1 MLQGQ
6 SDRFSPNSLS
16 SHSAQDRRS
25 PTTHIPPAER
35 SRSPIGFQS
44 RYGGSFYGDR
54 SARTSPTALSSIPPI
69 TISNPSETYEIVQK
83 SMESER
89 SPLKPDAPAIPLS
102 TSSQKLAGATT
113 PGSASSSTTVP
124 EKKEKTSVMK
134 EILAFVRKPSKKV
147 TTRTSKFA
155 AAFSRADSNTGAP
168 LLRQSTFSSIQNSSS
183 CAGRNAI
190 TKQMSEI
197 GFEPIMTSLKLKG
210 VSSKISLKSLRKFSS
225 DKKDKKSSGDEISD
239 VESSDGGKITS
250 EVGNMAEVPFELD
263 NVKFE
268 KVGESYI
275 KHDQIKEEESP
286 RGSQE
291 SEEADDG
298 RLKITAVS
306 EIKKSLEALFTRQEP
321 IDEAAEDQRKDSEA
335 IQCPTFEIEPPSR
348 RASFDPPRSPYL
360 ENLRSL
366 SDTDHEGTHHSRLDS
381 GGDSFELIDT
391 TDRRGESS
399 VSDRHSSMDT
409 SFDISRYQS
418 TSYEDQNSSFEL
430 VELDNSQRTS
440 ARDDKISPFDIRK
453 SSIELVDA
461 ETFQRSY
468 PEGRKSSLETHFD
481 LAEGY
486 QPTSPRSAFTVIP
499 KARKQISEPGRN
511 RDHKVCMKTHY
522 SAPHRAKSPLS
533 NQTSSNYSSRDSYD
547 SIFESM
553 PHYEVRSPFSDRD
566 SKQHFPL
573 PRKSSNESSSRFL
586 CTDKRC
592 ASIFEPRPARLS
604 STHLDTSSGSEFEP
618 PSPRRA
624 ASASPKHTFTFR
636 IVLKKV
642 DSSPDAICPS
652 AERRNTREKLEKSKR
667 RDSRRKKLLEIGKS
681 F

>member
-1 MLQGQ
+1 
-6 SDRFSPNSLS
+6 
-16 SHSAQDRRS
+16 
-25 PTTHIPPAER
+25 
-35 SRSPIGFQS
+35 
-44 RYGGSFYGDR
+44 
-54 SARTSPTALSSIPPI
+54 
-69 TISNPSETYEIVQK
+69 
-83 SMESER
+83 
-89 SPLKPDAPAIPLS
+89 
-102 TSSQKLAGATT
+102 
-113 PGSASSSTTVP
+113 
-124 EKKEKTSVMK
+124 
-134 EILAFVRKPSKKV
+134 
-147 TTRTSKFA
+147 
-155 AAFSRADSNTGAP
+155 
-168 LLRQSTFSSIQNSSS
+168 
-183 CAGRNAI
+183 
-190 TKQMSEI
+190 MSEI

-210 VSSKISLKSLRKFSS
+210 MGSKISLRSLRKFSS

-239 VESSDGGKITS
+239 VESSDGGKISS
-250 EVGNMAEVPFELD
+250 EVGNPLEVPFELD

-275 KHDQIKEEESP
+275 KHDQITEEESP

-291 SEEADDG
+291 SEETEDG
-298 RLKITAVS
+298 KLKITPVS

-321 IDEAAEDQRKDSEA
+321 IDEAAEDVRKDSEA

-366 SDTDHEGTHHSRLDS
+366 SETDHEGTHHSRLDS
-381 GGDSFELIDT
+381 GGDSFDLIDT

-440 ARDDKISPFDIRK
+440 VKDDKISPFDIRK

-468 PEGRKSSLETHFD
+468 PDGRKSSLETHFD

-511 RDHKVCMKTHY
+511 RDFKGGMKTHY

-553 PHYEVRSPFSDRD
+553 PHYDVRSPFSERD
-566 SKQHFPL
+566 SKQHFQL

-652 AERRNTREKLEKSKR
+652 AERRNREKVDKNKR

>member
-1 MLQGQ
+1 
-6 SDRFSPNSLS
+6 
-16 SHSAQDRRS
+16 
-25 PTTHIPPAER
+25 
-35 SRSPIGFQS
+35 
-44 RYGGSFYGDR
+44 
-54 SARTSPTALSSIPPI
+54 
-69 TISNPSETYEIVQK
+69 
-83 SMESER
+83 MESQHKASER
-89 SPLKPDAPAIPLS
+89 SPLKPEVPLVPMS
-102 TSSQKLAGATT
+102 TSSHGATT
-113 PGSASSSTTVP
+113 PGSAGSGSATGTQ
-124 EKKEKTSVMK
+124 EKKEKTSVMR

-155 AAFSRADSNTGAP
+155 AAFSRAESATGAP
-168 LLRQSTFSSIQNSSS
+168 LLRQSTFSSIQASSS

-197 GFEPIMTSLKLKG
+197 GFEPIMSSLKLKSVG
-210 VSSKISLKSLRKFSS
+210 SKMSLKSLRKFSTE
-225 DKKDKKSSGDEISD
+225 KRDKKSSGDEISD
-239 VESSDGGKITS
+239 IESSDGGKLES
-250 EVGNMAEVPFELD
+250 SGSQQQDERFELE
-263 NVKFE
+263 NVHFE
-268 KVGESYI
+268 KVGDSYI

-286 RGSQE
+286 RSSQD
-291 SEEADDG
+291 SGDADDG
-298 RLKITAVS
+298 RLKITPVS

-321 IDEAAEDQRKDSEA
+321 IDEAAEDARKDSET

-381 GGDSFELIDT
+381 GGDSFELVDT

-409 SFDISRYQS
+409 SFDISRYHS

-440 ARDDKISPFDIRK
+440 AKDDKISPYDIRK

-461 ETFQRSY
+461 DTFQRSY

-511 RDHKVCMKTHY
+511 RDYHTPTGKAGMKTHY

-533 NQTSSNYSSRDSYD
+533 TQTSSNFSSRDSYD

-553 PHYEVRSPFSDRD
+553 PHCEVRSPYSEREG
-566 SKQHFPL
+566 KHHFPL
-573 PRKSSNESSSRFL
+573 PPRKFSNESSSRFL

-652 AERRNTREKLEKSKR
+652 AERRNREKIDKHKR

>member
-1 MLQGQ
+1 M
-6 SDRFSPNSLS
+6 
-16 SHSAQDRRS
+16 
-25 PTTHIPPAER
+25 
-35 SRSPIGFQS
+35 
-44 RYGGSFYGDR
+44 
-54 SARTSPTALSSIPPI
+54 
-69 TISNPSETYEIVQK
+69 
-83 SMESER
+83 
-89 SPLKPDAPAIPLS
+89 
-102 TSSQKLAGATT
+102 
-113 PGSASSSTTVP
+113 
-124 EKKEKTSVMK
+124 
-134 EILAFVRKPSKKV
+134 
-147 TTRTSKFA
+147 
-155 AAFSRADSNTGAP
+155 
-168 LLRQSTFSSIQNSSS
+168 
-183 CAGRNAI
+183 
-190 TKQMSEI
+190 
-197 GFEPIMTSLKLKG
+197 
-210 VSSKISLKSLRKFSS
+210 
-225 DKKDKKSSGDEISD
+225 
-239 VESSDGGKITS
+239 
-250 EVGNMAEVPFELD
+250 
-263 NVKFE
+263 
-268 KVGESYI
+268 
-275 KHDQIKEEESP
+275 
-286 RGSQE
+286 
-291 SEEADDG
+291 
-298 RLKITAVS
+298 
-306 EIKKSLEALFTRQEP
+306 
-321 IDEAAEDQRKDSEA
+321 
-335 IQCPTFEIEPPSR
+335 
-348 RASFDPPRSPYL
+348 
-360 ENLRSL
+360 
-366 SDTDHEGTHHSRLDS
+366 
-381 GGDSFELIDT
+381 
-391 TDRRGESS
+391 
-399 VSDRHSSMDT
+399 SDRHSSMDT

-440 ARDDKISPFDIRK
+440 ARDDKTSPFDIRK

-486 QPTSPRSAFTVIP
+486 QQTSPRSAFTVIP

-511 RDHKVCMKTHY
+511 RDHKVSMKTHY

-547 SIFESM
+547 SMFDSSALFEL
-553 PHYEVRSPFSDRD
+553 RSPFSERD
-566 SKQHFPL
+566 SRQHFPL

-652 AERRNTREKLEKSKR
+652 AERRIARDKLEKNKR